1 MWGWWTRP
9 PLRKPHRSWMNLVE
23 RFCRDLTDD
32 AVRDGSFA
40 SVAELVRAIEG
51 YLAERNLTPKRYVW
65 KAAGRDILLK
75 STAPAS
81 PPVFPNTQ
89 HRHLRDITLD
99 LPADRS
105 RPKAIVEPCRQA

>member
-23 RFCRDLTDD
+23 RFCRDLTED

-51 YLAERNLTPKRYVW
+51 YLAERTLTPKRYVW

-75 STAPAS
+75 INRARAAAG
-81 PPVFPNTQ
+81 
-89 HRHLRDITLD
+89 
-99 LPADRS
+99 LPQYS
-105 RPKAIVEPCRQA
+105 V